1 MRKLVLVII
10 GLFALFTLIRAY
22 TDVREA
28 PLKQPSV
35 QTTVETES

>member
-22 TDVREA
+22 TDVKEA
-28 PLKQPSV
+28 PAEAPTVQMSV
-35 QTTVETES
+35 DM

>member
-22 TDVREA
+22 TDVRET
-28 PLKQPSV
+28 PLTESSV
-35 QTTVETES
+35 QTTSEIEC